1 MDIFD
6 DIFSEVFGDSYFG
19 KVKEIAYPCFWIDEE
34 QKLHYPCTVQIME
47 KQGKLDYH
55 YFFGQVYPDSIYTWL
70 GTLLP
75 FPTEE
80 QDGTESF

>member
-55 YFFGQVYPDSIYTWL
+55 YFFGQVYPQSLYTQF
-70 GTLLP
+70 GILLP
-75 FPTEE
+75 FSTEE